1 MPNRLGRRILSAT
14 LAAGL
19 AGAANAPAARLAND
33 ALAQSGRAPAEVE
46 ARTLASP
53 TPPTGSPPPLV
64 VLVPDATGDQA
75 RSEPYVEA
83 LARLGF
89 ATVVLGIE
97 DQGEGDRASTAP
109 SPGRAASEFVRIWAH
124 AEAPSLRGRRIAIM
138 GFGAGARVA
147 LTIEDAPVVA
157 LDPGC
162 RGLVLP
168 PASRQAL
175 LVHGLAAA
183 DAAQCVAL
191 EGTAGLARL
200 PLPGIGHGWDLPA
213 FAAPGGALLP
223 DPSGPGRRRAV
234 PDPIA
239 TAAVA
244 EAVAGWIAGLMREAP
259 P

>member
-1 MPNRLGRRILSAT
+1 MLPS
-14 LAAGL
+14 GL
-19 AGAANAPAARLAND
+19 
-33 ALAQSGRAPAEVE
+33 
-46 ARTLASP
+46 
-53 TPPTGSPPPLV
+53 PPGLV

-83 LARLGF
+83 LARRGI

-109 SPGRAASEFVRIWAH
+109 RPGRAASEFVRSWAH
-124 AEAPSLRGRRIAIM
+124 AEAPSLEGRHVAII

-162 RGLVLP
+162 RGLSLP
-168 PASRQAL
+168 RAPRQAL

-183 DAAQCVAL
+183 DATQCAAL
-191 EGTAGLARL
+191 DGTAGLARL
-200 PLPGIGHGWDLPA
+200 PLPGVGHGWDLPV

-244 EAVAGWIAGLMREAP
+244 EAVAGWIAARLREAAP
-259 P
+259 